1 MASFH
6 NRSLIGAALV
16 ASTFAFAACGESGPS
31 GNTSLSI
38 RLKDAPSELQKAV
51 VTISE
56 VDLVGSN
63 GTIVLSSTPVTV
75 DLLTLATQTMDLV
88 KDATVPS
95 GTYTQLRF
103 KISGA
108 YIETGTPGVTT
119 SIYATSPTYAGLPAG
134 TQVTGELQTP
144 SFEQSGLKVTFQ
156 DNALDIEGDQK
167 ILLVDFDVAQSFGH
181 AAGQSDKWVM
191 HPVITGGTLTASGG
205 VHVTAHNAQGITFAL
220 STANATLTDANGA
233 ALGTPHALTDANSD
247 GTYEA
252 DFGFLGAGS
261 YKVSI
266 VPAQGSITTDP
277 VSPRAVTVTAGQ
289 STTVDFTV
297 NAAQ

>member
-6 NRSLIGAALV
+6 NRSLIRAALV
-16 ASTFAFAACGESGPS
+16 AVSTVAFAACGETGPNGS
-31 GNTSLSI
+31 TSLSI
-38 RLKDAPSELQKAV
+38 RLKDVPSELQKAV

-75 DLLTLATQTMDLV
+75 DLLTLAAQTMDLV

-134 TQVTGELQTP
+134 TQVTGDLQTP
-144 SFEQSGLKVTFQ
+144 SFDQSGLKVTMQ
-156 DNALDIEGDQK
+156 DNSLVIEGDQK
-167 ILLVDFDVAQSFGH
+167 ILLVDFDVSQSFGH
-181 AAGQSDKWVM
+181 AAGQSDNWVM

-205 VHVTAHNAQGITFAL
+205 V
-220 STANATLTDANGA
+220 
-233 ALGTPHALTDANSD
+233 
-247 GTYEA
+247 
-252 DFGFLGAGS
+252 
-261 YKVSI
+261 
-266 VPAQGSITTDP
+266 
-277 VSPRAVTVTAGQ
+277 
-289 STTVDFTV
+289 
-297 NAAQ
+297 